1 MVAAVRAA
9 PAPPLQRGLPP
20 VLDAATRVLILGS
33 FPGVASL
40 AARQYYAHPRNH
52 FWPLLGALLDLP
64 LADLTYE
71 RRLSALRARRIGL
84 WDSIVRCARAGS
96 ADAAI
101 RREELAEIALARRRA
116 PQLDLV
122 CFNGQ
127 TAARAVPLWREA
139 GYVVCVL
146 PSSSPAYTLPF
157 NEKLAAWRE
166 TIVNAASRRSGEA
179 SRRARPRADEAP
191 WRYPGR
197 RA

>member
-1 MVAAVRAA
+1 
-9 PAPPLQRGLPP
+9 
-20 VLDAATRVLILGS
+20 
-33 FPGVASL
+33 
-40 AARQYYAHPRNH
+40 
-52 FWPLLGALLDLP
+52 
-64 LADLTYE
+64 
-71 RRLSALRARRIGL
+71 LRARRIGL

-166 TIVNAASRRSGEA
+166 TIVNAASRRS
-179 SRRARPRADEAP
+179 RRAFKE
-191 WRYPGR
+191 GTTVR
-197 RA
+197 R

>member
-1 MVAAVRAA
+1 VVAAVRDA
-9 PAPPLQRGLPP
+9 PARLRLQRGLPP

-33 FPGVASL
+33 FPGAASL

-64 LADLTYE
+64 LADLTYA
-71 RRLSALRARRIGL
+71 RRLSALRAHRIGL

-101 RREELAEIALARRRA
+101 RRAELAEIALARRRS
-116 PQLDLV
+116 PELELV

-127 TAARAVPLWREA
+127 TAARVAPLWRDA
-139 GYVVCVL
+139 GYVVRVL

-157 NEKLAAWRE
+157 TDKLAAWRE
-166 TIVNAASRRSGEA
+166 IGEAAGRRRRSRKALDEDA
-179 SRRARPRADEAP
+179 EDATARR
-191 WRYPGR
+191 
-197 RA
+197 

>member
-1 MVAAVRAA
+1 MVAAVSAA
-9 PAPPLQRGLPP
+9 SRPERPRLQRGLPP

-64 LADLTYE
+64 LADLPYA
-71 RRLSALRARRIGL
+71 RRLSALRAHRIGL

-101 RREELAEIALARRRA
+101 RRAELAEIALARRRA
-116 PQLDLV
+116 PELERV

-127 TAARAVPLWREA
+127 TAARVAPLWREA
-139 GYVVCVL
+139 GYVVRLL

-157 NEKLAAWRE
+157 TDKLAAWRE
-166 TIVNAASRRSGEA
+166 TIGEAARGGRRS
-179 SRRARPRADEAP
+179 PRAFEEDATA
-191 WRYPGR
+191 R
-197 RA
+197 R

>member
-1 MVAAVRAA
+1 
-9 PAPPLQRGLPP
+9 LP
-20 VLDAATRVLILGS
+20 V
-33 FPGVASL
+33 
-40 AARQYYAHPRNH
+40 
-52 FWPLLGALLDLP
+52 
-64 LADLTYE
+64 ADLTYE

-127 TAARAVPLWREA
+127 TAARAAPLWREA

-157 NEKLAAWRE
+157 DEKLAAWRE
-166 TIVNAASRRSGEA
+166 TIVNAASRRSRRGFE
-179 SRRARPRADEAP
+179 RARPCADEAP

>member
-1 MVAAVRAA
+1 MTAAS
-9 PAPPLQRGLPP
+9 PPRLQRGLPP
-20 VLDAATRVLILGS
+20 VLDAATRVVILGS

-40 AARQYYAHPRNH
+40 VARQYYAHPRNH

-64 LADLTYE
+64 LVDQPYA
-71 RRLSALRARRIGL
+71 RRLSALRAHRIGL

-96 ADAAI
+96 ADSAI
-101 RREELAEIALARRRA
+101 RRAELAEIALARRRA
-116 PQLDLV
+116 PQLELV

-127 TAARAVPLWREA
+127 KAARASPLWREA

-157 NEKLAAWRE
+157 ADKLSAWRE
-166 TIVNAASRRSGEA
+166 AIGEA
-179 SRRARPRADEAP
+179 ARGGRRARRDFEEDAAARRSDAAA
-191 WRYPGR
+191 RYPGR

>member
-9 PAPPLQRGLPP
+9 SASPLLQRGLPP

-52 FWPLLGALLDLP
+52 FWPLLGALLELP
-64 LADLTYE
+64 LADLPYA

-84 WDSIVRCARAGS
+84 WDIIVRCVRAGS
-96 ADAAI
+96 ADSAI
-101 RREELAEIALARRRA
+101 RRAELAEIELAQRRA
-116 PQLDLV
+116 PELALV

-127 TAARAVPLWREA
+127 TAAKVAPLWHDA
-139 GYVVCVL
+139 GYAVRVL

-157 NEKLAAWRE
+157 TDKLAAWRE
-166 TIVNAASRRSGEA
+166 TIGEAVRGGRRSRRDFEKDTA
-179 SRRARPRADEAP
+179 VRR
-191 WRYPGR
+191 
-197 RA
+197 